1 MDLKTHKQMIDA
13 FKAKIASVGG
23 DRVFGNK
30 NDHRFMRQQF
40 ANAIIKSVPSFEKYV
55 IEFIDHG
62 TVDGNSDIKI
72 PVDAS
77 KMIAKYMLGVI
88 AIIRCVPRLW
98 THRFLNLL
106 TNEAATTVLKKKNFE
121 NNGEN
126 ILLRFSSLLNSPD
139 GNPVIILQRIK
150 DGLQFKGPIKFIR
163 ESAKFIFDLEEIKI
177 EPTDHIK
184 SLDEPEMEKVCV
196 YNKTLQSKSLYAI
209 LELMLA
215 YTGIAQVSNN
225 LDVVVV
231 EKNFKDPQKMMM
243 SILTETPVELC
254 VPQLSDP
261 RVDVEGNSTT
271 VTESFPVLKSKTV
284 RERTIFGQ

>member
-1 MDLKTHKQMIDA
+1 MELTYKQMIDA

-62 TVDGNSDIKI
+62 TVDGNNDIKI

-139 GNPVIILQRIK
+139 GNPVIILQSIK
-150 DGLQFKGPIKFIR
+150 NDLEFKGSIKFIR
-163 ESAKFIFDLEEIKI
+163 ESAKFSFDLEEIKI
-177 EPTDHIK
+177 EPTDIK
-184 SLDEPEMEKVCV
+184 SVEGPEMEKVCV

-209 LELMLA
+209 LELMLG

-243 SILTETPVELC
+243 SILTETPVELSA
-254 VPQLSDP
+254 PQLSDP
-261 RVDVEGNSTT
+261 RVDVDGNSTT
-271 VTESFPVLKSKTV
+271 LTESFPVLKTV
-284 RERTIFGQ
+284 RERAIFGQ